1 MFFPMYSLALRGWES
16 DDDAD
21 MDDEDS
27 IVTALGCLG
36 PLGGLL
42 APEIQRYQK
51 HLKGLCLIIFHK
63 PKTESRFNIAACEVP
78 NVTSAPWFLFCWTQ
92 ELIKCTRCFM

>member
-1 MFFPMYSLALRGWES
+1 MMFSPMYSLALRGWES

-78 NVTSAPWFLFCWTQ
+78 NVTHAP
-92 ELIKCTRCFM
+92 